1 MHDHLNPL
9 ALRIMLL
16 RCTCFLLPGLLAILL
31 PGLRPSLA
39 QQAADA
45 DREYILE
52 TNILGYWG
60 VGGDINGV
68 RNPVLRAEK
77 GETVRIVIVNIEP
90 LVHDLALET
99 LQIKTKE
106 ILDIGEQTDLTFT
119 AVEDDIYYCTIPGHR
134 AAGMEGR
141 FEIIRE
147 AGVAAGPA
155 PEANGGNGNTA
166 RVPSL
171 SELPPPENIPLPPL
185 ELPPD
190 ADLQATGS
198 PTNTELTAL
207 LDHPNEH
214 IRARAVQL
222 LAEDG
227 NAPEHVLNTFARMA
241 REDTSALVR
250 TYLAETLRKIEPE
263 RRWRAL
269 EGLHSHTEDA
279 ANYVLPLLVWYATEA
294 AVPADM
300 DRALTIALVSELPN
314 ILSFTVQRIAAE
326 GSQEALRILSGRLP
340 EANAEERKIIL
351 NGINRIV
358 KSD

>member
-1 MHDHLNPL
+1 
-9 ALRIMLL
+9 MLF
-16 RCTCFLLPGLLAILL
+16 RCACFLLPGLLAILL
-31 PGLRPSLA
+31 PALRPALA
-39 QQAADA
+39 QDAADA
-45 DREYILE
+45 DREYVLE

-60 VGGDINGV
+60 VGGDIDGV

-106 ILDIGEQTDLTFT
+106 IFEIGEQIDLTFT

-147 AGVAAGPA
+147 GNVADAGPA
-155 PEANGGNGNTA
+155 PDANGNSGGTT
-166 RVPSL
+166 RVPLL

-190 ADLQATGS
+190 EGFQATGS
-198 PTNTELTAL
+198 LTKTELIRL
-207 LDHPNEH
+207 LDHRNEH
-214 IRARAVQL
+214 IRAKAVQL

-227 NAPEHVLNTFARMA
+227 NAPEHVLNAFARIA

-250 TYLAETLRKIEPE
+250 TYLAETLRRIAPE
-263 RRWRAL
+263 RRWDVL
-269 EGLHSHTEDA
+269 EGLHSHAEDA
-279 ANYVLPLLVWYATEA
+279 ANYALAILVWYATEA
-294 AVPADM
+294 VVPVDM
-300 DRALTIALVSELPN
+300 DRALALALVSEWPN
-314 ILSFTVQRIAAE
+314 VLSFTVQRIAAE
-326 GSQEALRILSGRLP
+326 ESQEALRILSGRLP
-340 EANAEERKIIL
+340 EANPEARKTIL
-351 NGINRIV
+351 YGINRIT
-358 KSD
+358 KPD

>member
-1 MHDHLNPL
+1 
-9 ALRIMLL
+9 MLL
-16 RCTCFLLPGLLAILL
+16 RCACFLLPGLLAIL
-31 PGLRPSLA
+31 PPALRPALA
-39 QQAADA
+39 QEAAEA

-60 VGGDINGV
+60 VGGDIDGV

-106 ILDIGEQTDLTFT
+106 IFEIGEQTDLTFI

-147 AGVAAGPA
+147 AGVADAA
-155 PEANGGNGNTA
+155 PDANGNNEDAT
-166 RVPSL
+166 RVPLL
-171 SELPPPENIPLPPL
+171 SELPPPGSIPLPPL
-185 ELPPD
+185 ELPPHTG
-190 ADLQATGS
+190 LQATGS
-198 PTNTELTAL
+198 PTNAELTGL
-207 LDHPNEH
+207 LEHRNEH

-227 NAPEHVLNTFARMA
+227 NAPEHVLNAFARIA

-250 TYLAETLRKIEPE
+250 TYLAETLQRIAPE
-263 RRWRAL
+263 DRWRVL
-269 EGLHSHTEDA
+269 EGLHSHEEDA
-279 ANYVLPLLVWYATEA
+279 VNHVLSVLVWHATEP
-294 AVPADM
+294 AVQVDM
-300 DRALTIALVSELPN
+300 DRALTMALVSELPN
-314 ILSFTVQRIAAE
+314 VLSFTVQRIAAE
-326 GSQEALRILSGRLP
+326 RSQEALRVLSGRLP
-340 EANAEERKIIL
+340 EANAEARKTL
-351 NGINRIV
+351 LYGINQIV
-358 KSD
+358 KPD

>member
-1 MHDHLNPL
+1 MRLTFSSILL
-9 ALRIMLL
+9 AG
-16 RCTCFLLPGLLAILL
+16 CAFAILL
-31 PGLRPSLA
+31 PALRPVLA
-39 QQAADA
+39 QEAAEA

-60 VGGDINGV
+60 VGGDIDGA

-106 ILDIGEQTDLTFT
+106 ILDVGEQTDLTFT

-147 AGVAAGPA
+147 AGITDAGP
-155 PEANGGNGNTA
+155 EADGNGEDAT
-166 RVPSL
+166 RTPLL

-185 ELPPD
+185 ELPPH
-190 ADLQATGS
+190 ADLQTTGS
-198 PTNTELTAL
+198 LTNTDLTGL
-207 LDHPNEH
+207 LDHRNEH

-227 NAPEHVLNTFARMA
+227 NAPERVPDAFARMA

-250 TYLAETLRKIEPE
+250 TYLAETLRRIAPE
-263 RRWRAL
+263 DRWRVL
-269 EGLHSHTEDA
+269 EGLHSHAEDTV
-279 ANYVLPLLVWYATEA
+279 NHVLSVLVWHATEPT
-294 AVPADM
+294 VPVDM
-300 DRALTIALVSELPN
+300 DRALALALVSELPN
-314 ILSFTVQRIAAE
+314 VLSFTVQRIAAE
-326 GSQEALRILSGRLP
+326 GSQEALRILSARLP
-340 EANAEERKIIL
+340 EANAEARKTL
-351 NGINRIV
+351 LYGINRIV
-358 KSD
+358 KPD

>member
-1 MHDHLNPL
+1 
-9 ALRIMLL
+9 MLL
-16 RCTCFLLPGLLAILL
+16 RRTCFLLPGLLVILL
-31 PGLRPSLA
+31 PALRPAFA
-39 QQAADA
+39 QEAADA
-45 DREYILE
+45 DREYVLE

-60 VGGDINGV
+60 VGGDIDGA

-106 ILDIGEQTDLTFT
+106 ILDVGEQTDLTFT

-147 AGVAAGPA
+147 AGVAAGAA
-155 PEANGGNGNTA
+155 PDANGNSGGTT

-171 SELPPPENIPLPPL
+171 SELPPPENIPLPAL

-190 ADLQATGS
+190 TALQTTGS
-198 PTNTELTAL
+198 PASTELTGL
-207 LDHPNEH
+207 LNHRNEH

-227 NAPEHVLNTFARMA
+227 NAPEHVLNAFARIA

-250 TYLAETLRKIEPE
+250 TYLAETLRRIAPE
-263 RRWRAL
+263 RRWDVL
-269 EGLHSHTEDA
+269 EGLHSHAEDA
-279 ANYVLPLLVWYATEA
+279 ANYALAILVWYATES

-300 DRALTIALVSELPN
+300 DRALALALVSEWPN
-314 ILSFTVQRIAAE
+314 VLSFTVQRIAAE

-340 EANAEERKIIL
+340 EANAEARKTIL

-358 KSD
+358 KPD

>member
-1 MHDHLNPL
+1 MP
-9 ALRIMLL
+9 L

-31 PGLRPSLA
+31 PALHPAFA
-39 QQAADA
+39 QEAADA
-45 DREYILE
+45 DREYVLE

-60 VGGDINGV
+60 VGGDIDGV

-134 AAGMEGR
+134 VAGMEGR

-147 AGVAAGPA
+147 AGVAAGTA
-155 PEANGGNGNTA
+155 PEANGEDGNTA

-185 ELPPD
+185 ELPPH
-190 ADLQATGS
+190 ADLQTTGS
-198 PTNTELTAL
+198 LTNTELTGL

-227 NAPEHVLNTFARMA
+227 NAPEHVLNAFVRTA

-250 TYLAETLRKIEPE
+250 IYLAETLRQIAPE
-263 RRWRAL
+263 DRWRIL
-269 EGLHSHTEDA
+269 EGLHSHAVDA
-279 ANYVLPLLVWYATEA
+279 ANYALAILVWYATEA
-294 AVPADM
+294 AVPVDM
-300 DRALTIALVSELPN
+300 DRALALALVSEWPN
-314 ILSFTVQRIAAE
+314 VLSFTVQRIAAE
-326 GSQEALRILSGRLP
+326 RSQEALRILSGRLP
-340 EANAEERKIIL
+340 EANAEARKTIL
-351 NGINRIV
+351 DGINRIT
-358 KSD
+358 KPD

>member
-1 MHDHLNPL
+1 
-9 ALRIMLL
+9 MLF
-16 RCTCFLLPGLLAILL
+16 RCACFLLPGLLAILL
-31 PGLRPSLA
+31 PALRPAFA
-39 QQAADA
+39 QEAPDA
-45 DREYILE
+45 NREYVLE

-60 VGGDINGV
+60 VGGDIDGV

-119 AVEDDIYYCTIPGHR
+119 AAEDDIYYCTIPGHR

-155 PEANGGNGNTA
+155 PEATGEGGNTT

-171 SELPPPENIPLPPL
+171 SELPPAENIPLPAL
-185 ELPPD
+185 ELPPGTGF
-190 ADLQATGS
+190 QTTGS
-198 PTNTELTAL
+198 LTSTELTDL

-227 NAPEHVLNTFARMA
+227 NAPEHVLNAFARIA

-250 TYLAETLRKIEPE
+250 TYLAETLRRIAPE
-263 RRWRAL
+263 RRWDVL
-269 EGLHSHTEDA
+269 EGLHSHAEDA
-279 ANYVLPLLVWYATEA
+279 ANYALAILVWYATEA
-294 AVPADM
+294 AVPTDM
-300 DRALTIALVSELPN
+300 DRALALALVSEWPN
-314 ILSFTVQRIAAE
+314 VLSFTVQRIAAE

-340 EANAEERKIIL
+340 EANAEARKTIL
-351 NGINRIV
+351 YGINRIT
-358 KSD
+358 KPD

>member
-1 MHDHLNPL
+1 
-9 ALRIMLL
+9 MLC
-16 RCTCFLLPGLLAILL
+16 RCTCLLLPGLLAIFL
-31 PGLRPSLA
+31 PGLRPVLA
-39 QQAADA
+39 QEAAEA

-60 VGGDINGV
+60 VGGDIDGV

-106 ILDIGEQTDLTFT
+106 ILDIGEQTDLSFT
-119 AVEDDIYYCTIPGHR
+119 AVENDIYYCTIPGHR

-141 FEIIRE
+141 FEIIQE

-155 PEANGGNGNTA
+155 PEANGDDGNTA

-185 ELPPD
+185 ELPPHP
-190 ADLQATGS
+190 DLQTTGS
-198 PTNTELTAL
+198 LTNTELTGL
-207 LDHPNEH
+207 LDHRNEH

-222 LAEDG
+222 LAEGG
-227 NAPEHVLNTFARMA
+227 NAPKNVLNAFVRIA

-250 TYLAETLRKIEPE
+250 MYLAETLRRVAPE
-263 RRWRAL
+263 DRWRIL
-269 EGLHSHTEDA
+269 EGLHSHAEDA
-279 ANYVLPLLVWYATEA
+279 ANYVLAILVWYATEA
-294 AVPADM
+294 AVPVDM
-300 DRALTIALVSELPN
+300 DRALALALVSEWPN
-314 ILSFTVQRIAAE
+314 VLSFTVQRIAAE

-340 EANAEERKIIL
+340 EANAEARKIIL
-351 NGINRIV
+351 DGINRIV
-358 KSD
+358 KPD